1 MRQRHSR
8 YKNLL
13 VLPAL
18 STFLWVGTPANAQSV
33 PARNTPPVQDNDTTR
48 QELASFNQFLDSH
61 PELARDI
68 RKDPSLVNNDD
79 FVKRHPSLQ
88 TYLQDHP
95 QVSDEIREN
104 PNAFMRQEYHYDR
117 REDDRDRDI
126 NREDLARFDQ
136 FLDSHRETAEQLRKD
151 PSLVDNQEYVRNHP
165 ELQAYLEEHAAIRE
179 EIKEN
184 PNAFMR
190 QEYRYDHREDDRDR
204 TNREELAR
212 FDQFLDTHR
221 ETAQQLRKDPSL
233 MDNEEFVK
241 NHPALQSYL
250 RDHPELR
257 AQLKQDP
264 NAFLHQEERYDRRED
279 DRGINRGEVA
289 RFNQFLDAHRETAE
303 QLRKDPSL
311 VDNQEFMRSH
321 PELQAYLQDHPGIR
335 DQIKQ
340 DPNAFMHAEDRYD
353 RREDDRD
360 RQELARFDQF
370 LDSHRETA
378 EQLRKNPSLVDNEEF
393 VRNHPAL
400 QAYLHDHP
408 ELRAQLKQDPNA
420 FMQQEAR
427 YARYDNREN
436 GMDRDATSHRQAASF
451 GEFLGGHSEISQHLS
466 EDPSLVKNQEYMENH
481 PELRE
486 YLTAHPEVKQELMA
500 NPQSFVKSA
509 QQFRTTSNTAPTVK
523 TPMPDPA
530 KPKQ

>member
-1 MRQRHSR
+1 MKQSHFHL
-8 YKNLL
+8 KTWLTL
-13 VLPAL
+13 TAL
-18 STFLWVGTPANAQSV
+18 TGFLCLGAPVNAQS
-33 PARNTPPVQDNDTTR
+33 ASAHNTPPVQDPVRDNDTTR

-61 PELARDI
+61 PELAGDI

-79 FVKRHPSLQ
+79 FVKQHPSLQ
-88 TYLQDHP
+88 NYLQDHP
-95 QVSDEIREN
+95 QV
-104 PNAFMRQEYHYDR
+104 
-117 REDDRDRDI
+117 RD
-126 NREDLARFDQ
+126 
-136 FLDSHRETAEQLRKD
+136 
-151 PSLVDNQEYVRNHP
+151 
-165 ELQAYLEEHAAIRE
+165 

-190 QEYRYDHREDDRDR
+190 AESRYDRREDDRDR
-204 TNREELAR
+204 INREELAR

-233 MDNEEFVK
+233 VDNEEFVK
-241 NHPALQSYL
+241 SHPALQSYL

-257 AQLKQDP
+257 TQLKQDP
-264 NAFLHQEERYDRRED
+264 NAFMHQEVRYDRSED
-279 DRGINRGEVA
+279 DRDRGINREEVA
-289 RFNQFLDAHRETAE
+289 RFNQFLDAHHETAE

-311 VDNQEFMRSH
+311 VDNQEFVRSH
-321 PELQAYLQDHPGIR
+321 PELQAYLHDHPGIR

-360 RQELARFDQF
+360 RQDLARFDQF

-378 EQLRKNPSLVDNEEF
+378 EQLRKDPSLVDNEDF

-400 QAYLHDHP
+400 QTYLRDHP
-408 ELRAQLKQDPNA
+408 ELRAQLEKDPNA

-427 YARYDNREN
+427 YAHYDNREN
-436 GMDRDATSHRQAASF
+436 GMDRDAISHRQAASF
-451 GEFLGGHSEISQHLS
+451 GEFLGGHSEISQRLS

-481 PELRE
+481 PELQE
-486 YLTAHPEVKQELMA
+486 YLVAHPEVKQELMA

-509 QQFRTTSNTAPTVK
+509 QQFSTTSNTAPTVK
-523 TPMPDPA
+523 TPMPDPV